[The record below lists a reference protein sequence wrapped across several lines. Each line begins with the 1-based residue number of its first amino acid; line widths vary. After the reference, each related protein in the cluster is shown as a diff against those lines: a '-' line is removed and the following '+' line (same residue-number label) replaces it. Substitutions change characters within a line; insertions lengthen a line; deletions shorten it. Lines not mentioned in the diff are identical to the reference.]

1 MIYLSIMALALL
13 AVLGAARAE
22 EGEAAAREPYQLVRS
37 LQSLQDD
44 IARGNLDAHNAQR
57 GLLKQLGEQ
66 FQQADPNLWKDSRNA
81 RAAVTFLLSGGDPQV
96 VHALRSRD
104 LLSLDAAILD
114 GAMAYIEGRPDEAR
128 ERLGGVRAR
137 SLPAALGAEIA
148 LVQSALLA
156 KSDVKA
162 SIDRLDEVRLLM
174 PGTLVE
180 EAALRREI
188 FLVGQADDFD
198 KFEFLATRY
207 FRRYRHS
214 IYAGNFRQRFALSVA
229 RFSFAQQTARFP
241 RLVGVLDHLD
251 GASQRAL
258 YLLIA
263 RTALVRGKTEMT
275 VLAAERV
282 LALTE
287 DEDSPARGRAEL
299 YRAAARLVTSGHAQ
313 ALEDLQQI
321 DAGRL
326 PEQDAELLAAALKL
340 GRTVRKALPT
350 VSAKV
355 DVDDGVP
362 TAMRPRID
370 FSASLGAINRAQQL
384 LDESGAQLKERNR

>member
-1 MIYLSIMALALL
+1 MIHFGIIALAWL
-13 AVLGAARAE
+13 ALLGAARAE
-22 EGEAAAREPYQLVRS
+22 DSEAATRQPYQLVRS
-37 LQSLQDD
+37 LQALQDD
-44 IARGNLDAHNAQR
+44 IARGSLDAHNAQR
-57 GLLKQLGEQ
+57 DLLKRLGEQ
-66 FQQADPNLWKDSRNA
+66 FQQSDPELWKDSRNS
-81 RAAVTFLLSGGDPQV
+81 RAAVTFLLSGGDPEV
-96 VHALRSRD
+96 VRTLRARNLLALD
-104 LLSLDAAILD
+104 EAVVD
-114 GAMAYIEGRPDEAR
+114 GALAYIEGRPDEAR
-128 ERLGGVRAR
+128 ERLGAVRAR
-137 SLPAALGAEIA
+137 NLPAALGAEIA

-162 SIDRLDEVRLLM
+162 TIDRLDEVRLLM

-263 RTALVRGKTEMT
+263 RTALLRGKTEMT
-275 VLAAERV
+275 ELAAERV
-282 LALTE
+282 MALSE
-287 DEDSPARGRAEL
+287 QDSPTRARAEL
-299 YRAAARLVTSGHAQ
+299 YRAAARLVTNGHQQ
-313 ALEDLQQI
+313 ALQDLQQI

-326 PEQDAELLAAALKL
+326 PEQDSELLAAALKL
-340 GRTVRKALPT
+340 GRDVRKALPAVT
-350 VSAKV
+350 AKV
-355 DVDDGVP
+355 EINDGVP

-370 FSASLGAINRAQQL
+370 FSASLGAIDRAQRL
-384 LDESGAQLKERNR
+384 LEESDAQLKERNR